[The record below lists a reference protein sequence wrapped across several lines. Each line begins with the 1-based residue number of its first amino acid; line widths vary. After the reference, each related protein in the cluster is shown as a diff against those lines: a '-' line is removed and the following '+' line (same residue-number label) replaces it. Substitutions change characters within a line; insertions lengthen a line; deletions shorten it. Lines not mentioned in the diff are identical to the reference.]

1 MRRAISITTQAR
13 SIVIIQGA
21 YEKFCVPATVGPTV
35 YSGQE
40 LFQSIATAEPAALAT
55 TQEDWLI
62 FKRLVKEWQEQ
73 RGAMSSITEA
83 VLCPAYQS
91 IIGMG
96 ADAVRFIFAQL
107 LDEGDEPDQW
117 FWALKAITGADPVKD
132 EDRGDFVKMG
142 ASWLEW
148 AKNEGYAW

>member
-1 MRRAISITTQAR
+1 MRRSLSITTQAP
-13 SIVIIQGA
+13 SIIIIQGA
-21 YEKFCVPATVGPTV
+21 YEKLCVLSTIGATV

-40 LFQSIATAEPAALAT
+40 LFQLIATAEPAALST
-55 TQEDWLI
+55 TQEDWLT
-62 FKRLVKEWQEQ
+62 FKRLVNEWQEQ

-96 ADAVRFIFAQL
+96 PDAVRFILSQL
-107 LDEGDEPDQW
+107 LDERDEPDQW
-117 FWALKAITGADPVKD
+117 FWALKAITGADPVRA
-132 EDRGDFVKMG
+132 EDRGNFVKM
-142 ASWLEW
+142 ADSWLEW